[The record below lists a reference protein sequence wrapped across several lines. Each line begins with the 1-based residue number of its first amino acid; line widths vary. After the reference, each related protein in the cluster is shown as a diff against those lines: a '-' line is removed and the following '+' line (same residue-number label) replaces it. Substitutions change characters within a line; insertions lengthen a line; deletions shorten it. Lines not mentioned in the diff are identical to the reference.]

1 MEDFIISEVK
11 DILRYLAKK
20 IQNYE
25 EKNPDYL
32 HSKKWK
38 DLRKQQDS
46 YYEKLRRLECLKNQ
60 QKNSY
65 TPTKQRRCLETDQ
78 TNSLSQ

>member
-25 EKNPDYL
+25 EKNPNYL
-32 HSKKWK
+32 QSKKWK

-46 YYEKLRRLECLKNQ
+46 YYEKLRRLECSKSQ
-60 QKNSY
+60 QKSSY
-65 TPTKQRRCLETDQ
+65 TPIKQRRCLETDQ